1 MKYDMVAAEAWSP
14 GSRRSGLFAQ
24 LYMYVCERGSKCT
37 ALFERRLSV

>member
-1 MKYDMVAAEAWSP
+1 MTWWLLRPGVQGVA
-14 GSRRSGLFAQ
+14 GSGLFAQ